1 MRPTLILGV
10 SNLDKN
16 TIVFFPPLLN
26 RAELLGSMKVSF
38 RGKVL
43 GVFILFFA
51 FTSHVSAKV
60 IEQVKCYSISNNK
73 NSTINVNVGGNSIT
87 TPSPELPKN
96 DGKSKLLILIV
107 VLLFFVLLVF
117 GILYPDKAE
126 TLFNS
131 FLDFLKSFFT

>member
-1 MRPTLILGV
+1 MKRTLILGV

-16 TIVFFPPLLN
+16 TIVFFPPFLN

-38 RGKVL
+38 RGRVL
-43 GVFILFFA
+43 GVFIMFFA
-51 FTSHVSAKV
+51 FTSHVSAK
-60 IEQVKCYSISNNK
+60 VKCYSISNNK